1 MAVDNLEEFH
11 KENLLE
17 NKEHYTMFVRFTQG
31 KILNIVQQRGAKIHF
46 NEIEMPQEYVD
57 DNSKVVS
64 IFFTPID
71 INLTNSIFDMA
82 SSA

>member
-17 NKEHYTMFVRFTQG
+17 NKDHYTMFVRFTHG
-31 KILNIVQQRGAKIHF
+31 KILNMIQHRGAKIHF

-57 DNSKVVS
+57 DNNKVVS
-64 IFFTPID
+64 IFFSPK
-71 INLTNSIFDMA
+71 LT
-82 SSA
+82 